1 MYSKIVRE
9 VMQMAKVKMIVD
21 PNTSEKESVDS
32 MLRRFKKQVKKE
44 GILQECRRRE
54 FFLKK
59 SLARKEKSKRARI
72 ARKKK

>member
-1 MYSKIVRE
+1 
-9 VMQMAKVKMIVD
+9 MAKVKMIVY
-21 PNTSEKESVDS
+21 PNIDEKESIDS
-32 MLRRFKKQVKKE
+32 MLRRFKRQVKQE
-44 GILQECRRRE
+44 GILQECRKRE

>member
-1 MYSKIVRE
+1 
-9 VMQMAKVKMIVD
+9 MAKVKMIVYQ
-21 PNTSEKESVDS
+21 NTDEKESIDS
-32 MLRRFKKQVKKE
+32 LLRRFKKQVKEE
-44 GILQECRRRE
+44 GILQECRKRE

>member
-1 MYSKIVRE
+1 
-9 VMQMAKVKMIVD
+9 MARVKMIVYQ
-21 PNTSEKESVDS
+21 NTDEKESIDS
-32 MLRRFKKQVKKE
+32 MLRRFKRQVKKE
-44 GILQECRRRE
+44 GILQECRKRE

>member
-1 MYSKIVRE
+1 
-9 VMQMAKVKMIVD
+9 MIVYQ
-21 PNTSEKESVDS
+21 NTSEKESIDS

-44 GILQECRRRE
+44 GILQECRNRE

>member
-1 MYSKIVRE
+1 
-9 VMQMAKVKMIVD
+9 MAKVKMIVYQ
-21 PNTSEKESVDS
+21 NTDEKESIDS
-32 MLRRFKKQVKKE
+32 MLRRFKRQVKQE
-44 GILQECRRRE
+44 GILQECRKRE

>member
-1 MYSKIVRE
+1 
-9 VMQMAKVKMIVD
+9 MAKVKMIVYQ
-21 PNTSEKESVDS
+21 NTDEKESIDS
-32 MLRRFKKQVKKE
+32 LLRRFKRQVKKE
-44 GILQECRRRE
+44 GNLQECRKRE